1 MKHDI
6 TFTLLSFFTANDFI
20 DADSWLLNSTTI
32 LVFLGSKHSSIFPSI
47 SLNFVFLLLDFS
59 KNSTT
64 QAPHPFYF
72 QNIIF
77 LSHMSDHFYPGQ
89 IFSLKSLKNLLFNM
103 LWRKK
108 CLNVSSLKIVV
119 NFLIHILLYIKK
131 YITIIEHLGKISFNR
146 FGCFLPGFSVHYHEI
161 FLKF

>member
-1 MKHDI
+1 MKRDI
-6 TFTLLSFFTANDFI
+6 TFTLLSFFTANDLI
-20 DADSWLLNSTTI
+20 DADSWLLDTTTI

-47 SLNFVFLLLDFS
+47 SLNFLFHLLDFS

-89 IFSLKSLKNLLFNM
+89 IFFLEKFEK
-103 LWRKK
+103 
-108 CLNVSSLKIVV
+108 SSL
-119 NFLIHILLYIKK
+119 
-131 YITIIEHLGKISFNR
+131 
-146 FGCFLPGFSVHYHEI
+146 
-161 FLKF
+161 